1 MEEEEQAPLV
11 LPGTRPPT
19 LWRAAGLSLAFVAA
33 GLWLIRRGEAGGW
46 LVLGFFGLCAV
57 LALLVPLATR
67 NHLRL
72 DPDGFTVTTPVLTRS
87 YRWAEVDRFFA
98 VGDGGSGAVA
108 FDLAAASPR
117 RRGGSQRLTRR
128 LFGYDDALPQTYGMP
143 PERLAALLNGWEARA
158 TGAARAPDPD
168 RVVVDQVGVGRR
180 LPDGRHEAVG
190 WDDLVEV
197 AIRTTPAGPWQE
209 DMFFLLTGR
218 DGGGVA
224 VPQGEAVA
232 RDLLGWLQAL
242 PGFDNQQ
249 LVEAMGCA
257 EDAMFVCWRRPDP
270 TSGQA
275 SGPER

>member
-1 MEEEEQAPLV
+1 V
-11 LPGTRPPT
+11 PGTRPHT
-19 LWRAAGLSLAFVAA
+19 LWPAAGLSLAFVA
-33 GLWLIRRGEAGGW
+33 GGVWLIRTGEAGGW
-46 LVLGFFGLCAV
+46 LALGFFGPCAV

-72 DPDGFTVTTPVLTRS
+72 DPDRFTVTTPVLTRT
-87 YRWAEVDRFFA
+87 YRWAEVDHFFP
-98 VGDGGSGAVA
+98 VGDGTSGAVA

-117 RRGGSQRLTRR
+117 RRGTSQRLTRR
-128 LFGYDDALPQTYGMP
+128 LFGYDDALPQTYGLP
-143 PERLAALLNGWEARA
+143 PERLAELLNNWKAGA

-168 RVVVDQVGVGRR
+168 RVVVDQVGVRRR

-197 AIRTTPAGPWQE
+197 AIRTTPEGPWQE
-209 DMFFLLTGR
+209 DVFFLLTGR

-224 VPQGEAVA
+224 VPHGEAVELE
-232 RDLLGWLQAL
+232 LLGWLQAL

-249 LVEAMGCA
+249 VVEAMGCA
-257 EDAMFVCWRRPDP
+257 EDAMFVCWRRPHP

-275 SGPER
+275 SGAKR

>member
-1 MEEEEQAPLV
+1 MDEEDQAPLL

-19 LWRAAGLSLAFVAA
+19 LWREAGLSLAFVAA
-33 GLWLIRRGEAGGW
+33 GVWLILTGEAGAW

-98 VGDGGSGAVA
+98 VGPDGSGSVG
-108 FDLAAASPR
+108 FDLAAAALR
-117 RRGGSQRLTRR
+117 RHRGSQRLTRR

-143 PERLAALLNGWEARA
+143 PERLAALLNRWKARA

-168 RVVVDQVGVGRR
+168 RVVVDQVGVRRR
-180 LPDGRHEAVG
+180 LPDGRQEAVG

-197 AIRTTPAGPWQE
+197 AIRTTPEGPWRE
-209 DMFFLLTGR
+209 DVFFLLTGR

-224 VPQGEAVA
+224 VSQGEAVELG
-232 RDLLGWLQAL
+232 LLGWLQAL
-242 PGFDNQQ
+242 PGFDNQRV
-249 LVEAMGCA
+249 VEAMTYA
-257 EDAMFVCWRRPDP
+257 EDALFVCWRRPDP
-270 TSGQA
+270 I